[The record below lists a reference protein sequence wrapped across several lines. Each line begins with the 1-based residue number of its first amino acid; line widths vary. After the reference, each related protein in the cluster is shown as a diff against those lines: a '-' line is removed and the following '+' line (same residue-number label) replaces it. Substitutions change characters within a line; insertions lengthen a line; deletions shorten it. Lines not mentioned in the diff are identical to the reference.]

1 MTYLVRYTSDSET
14 HWELMTVQQFAQSIA
29 NPDRSEHRI
38 WRLAA
43 EPQLIKYQH
52 VGKYREVWL
61 FDRFDNFIESGTYCA
76 NAQTAI

>member
-1 MTYLVRYTSDSET
+1 MPYLVRYTSDSET
-14 HWELMTVQQFAQSIA
+14 HWRLMTAQQFAQSIA

-38 WRLAA
+38 WRLAGD
-43 EPQLIKYQH
+43 PHPLRYQH
-52 VGKYREVWL
+52 VSKYREVWL

>member
-1 MTYLVRYTSDSET
+1 MTYLVRYASDGET
-14 HWELMTVQQFAQSIA
+14 HWELMTAQQFAQSIA

-38 WRLAA
+38 WRLAGD
-43 EPQLIKYQH
+43 PHPLKYQH
-52 VGKYREVWL
+52 VSKYREVWL